1 MLHLCASPQDQI
13 ARLTQAVAT
22 ALAADFAQNGRALLA
37 VSGGRSPIPLFHAL
51 AQAPIDWARVTIALV
66 DERVVPADHAD
77 SNAALVRAHLL
88 TGAAAQARFLPLVD
102 DPQDLA
108 GCVTR
113 ANAQLRALALPI
125 SAALL
130 GMGDDGHT
138 ASLFPGAPEL
148 AAGLD
153 PAYPDAYLA
162 ITPPPGRPKAGI
174 PLPASPTRGGGEI
187 TPSPLVG
194 RVGAGIVLSG
204 LSARKGSAGEAE
216 AWGPNTP
223 PPPIPHNRI
232 SLSLAALL
240 QSRRLLLS
248 IAGEAKRAV
257 FEQASAPPRS
267 AQLPISFVIQQTQT
281 PFDAYWTR

>member
-1 MLHLCASPQDQI
+1 
-13 ARLTQAVAT
+13 
-22 ALAADFAQNGRALLA
+22 
-37 VSGGRSPIPLFHAL
+37 
-51 AQAPIDWARVTIALV
+51 LV

-88 TGAAAQARFLPLVD
+88 AGAAAQARFLPLVD
-102 DPQDLA
+102 DAQDRA

-113 ANAQLRALALPI
+113 ANAQLRELTQPI
-125 SAALL
+125 SIALL

-162 ITPPPGRPKAGI
+162 IIPPQGRPKAGCA
-174 PLPASPTRGGGEI
+174 P
-187 TPSPLVG
+187 
-194 RVGAGIVLSG
+194 SG
-204 LSARKGSAGEAE
+204 LSAAAPAWPAPDWTAGRGFASGEAE

-223 PPPIPHNRI
+223 PQPVPHARI

-257 FEQASAPPRS
+257 FEQASTPPPG

-281 PFDAYWTR
+281 PFDAYWTS

>member
-13 ARLTQAVAT
+13 ARLVHAIAA
-22 ALAADFAQNGRALLA
+22 ALAADLAQEGRALLA

-51 AQAPIDWARVTIALV
+51 AQAPIDWPRVTLTLV
-66 DERVVPADHAD
+66 DERFVPPDHAD

-88 TGAAAQARFLPLVD
+88 QGKAAAARFLPLVD

-108 GCVTR
+108 GCVAR
-113 ANAQLRALALPI
+113 ANTRLRALAQPF

-138 ASLFPGAPEL
+138 ASLFPGAAEL

-153 PAYPDAYLA
+153 LGNTQHYLA
-162 ITPPPGRPKAGI
+162 ISPPHA
-174 PLPASPTRGGGEI
+174 A
-187 TPSPLVG
+187 
-194 RVGAGIVLSG
+194 
-204 LSARKGSAGEAE
+204 
-216 AWGPNTP
+216 
-223 PPPIPHNRI
+223 HQRI

-240 QSRRLLLS
+240 QSRHLLLS

-257 FEQASAPPRS
+257 YAQASAPPPS
-267 AQLPISFVIQQTQT
+267 PLLPISFVIQQTQT
-281 PFDAYWTR
+281 AFDAYWTR

>member
-13 ARLTQAVAT
+13 ARLVQAVAT
-22 ALAADFAQNGRALLA
+22 ALALDLAQNGRALLA
-37 VSGGRSPIPLFHAL
+37 VSGGRSPIALFHAL
-51 AQAPIDWARVTIALV
+51 AQAQIDWPRVTITLV

-113 ANAQLRALALPI
+113 ANAQLRALAQPF
-125 SAALL
+125 SVALL

-138 ASLFPGAPEL
+138 ASLFPGAAEL

-162 ITPPPGRPKAGI
+162 VTP
-174 PLPASPTRGGGEI
+174 
-187 TPSPLVG
+187 
-194 RVGAGIVLSG
+194 
-204 LSARKGSAGEAE
+204 LSASH
-216 AWGPNTP
+216 P
-223 PPPIPHNRI
+223 RI

-257 FEQASAPPRS
+257 FAQASAPPPS